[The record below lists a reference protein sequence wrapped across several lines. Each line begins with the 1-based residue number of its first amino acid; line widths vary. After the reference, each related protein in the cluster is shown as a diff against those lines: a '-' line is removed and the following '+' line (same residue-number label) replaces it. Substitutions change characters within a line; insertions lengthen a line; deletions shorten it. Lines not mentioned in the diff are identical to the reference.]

1 MLVLA
6 LAGLVL
12 FEAGLLEGFLPYGW
26 RHAIQPRTERVFPSL
41 KYDPHPDMDWE
52 FELDFQQHPAHQ
64 FVMTGTGLSRALSGK
79 VVYPGGNNMKDF
91 LAKLR
96 DITVSGILALLPLYV
111 FFVVVKR
118 AWKALSSIASDFAQ
132 VLGMKYILGVG
143 GATVF
148 SVLLIVAI
156 WVLTGLLVRYSFLS
170 AISKAAEKQLSK
182 YIPDYDSYKAKAEE
196 KLRQK
201 VAILPYTSAL
211 IKWEE
216 YWQPGYIVEQD
227 QEGTCV
233 VFLPEIPETI
243 KGHILLARQDQV
255 RVVESVTA
263 NQLDASLKKTGKGLL
278 SDYGIHIPP
287 DRRATAG
294 RP

>member
-1 MLVLA
+1 
-6 LAGLVL
+6 
-12 FEAGLLEGFLPYGW
+12 
-26 RHAIQPRTERVFPSL
+26 
-41 KYDPHPDMDWE
+41 MDWE

-182 YIPDYDSYKAKAEE
+182 YIPD
-196 KLRQK
+196 
-201 VAILPYTSAL
+201 
-211 IKWEE
+211 
-216 YWQPGYIVEQD
+216 
-227 QEGTCV
+227 
-233 VFLPEIPETI
+233 
-243 KGHILLARQDQV
+243 
-255 RVVESVTA
+255 
-263 NQLDASLKKTGKGLL
+263 
-278 SDYGIHIPP
+278 
-287 DRRATAG
+287 
-294 RP
+294 